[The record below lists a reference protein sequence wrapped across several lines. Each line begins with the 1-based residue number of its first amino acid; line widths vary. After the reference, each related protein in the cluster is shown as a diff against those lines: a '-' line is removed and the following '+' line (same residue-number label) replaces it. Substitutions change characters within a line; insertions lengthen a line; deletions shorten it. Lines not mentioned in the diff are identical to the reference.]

1 MVVQTGRTFRKR
13 LVLFF
18 GPFFAVA
25 ALATLVSI
33 STGEMIP
40 VRFVAWLQTFSRP
53 FVFLPKLSDH
63 TYKLKQEAIRLREP
77 QVLVL
82 GSSRSNQWRS
92 AMFRPERFYN
102 AGNAIFLQRD
112 FARILEQ
119 FAEYAPRVIIFSL
132 DYFTFTDAFEEVYRR
147 QSRDDIGEFG
157 SREHVKVL
165 SGLISEFFK
174 DPKSLIPFRTDGIYG
189 AYAIGLYAAQT
200 GSGARIDGSYQYGHA
215 IRGFP
220 QITVQS
226 AVEAIRL
233 GRQWP
238 VLPGSHLGER
248 QRQELQLFATLAKA
262 KGITLIG
269 ITMPFAPEVVR
280 ALDESPHHDIW
291 KLFQSDETRKWLQDL
306 GILYFD
312 FTRLDSF
319 GGKSD
324 EFVDPFHP
332 SEPAYIRMLLT
343 MLRSSKFR
351 SVFPRMNADELKSRL
366 RESSRLEAFRNEF

>member
-1 MVVQTGRTFRKR
+1 MVQQTARMFCRR
-13 LVLFF
+13 LLLFI
-18 GPFFAVA
+18 GPLFAVGT
-25 ALATLVSI
+25 LATLASI

-40 VRFVAWLQTFSRP
+40 VRFVAWLQTFNRP

-63 TYKLKQEAIRLREP
+63 TYKLKQEAIRLRKP
-77 QVLVL
+77 QILVL

-92 AMFRPERFYN
+92 AMFRPEEFYN

-112 FARILEQ
+112 FTRVLEQ
-119 FAEYAPRVIIFSL
+119 FGDYAPRVIIFSI
-132 DYFTFTDAFEEVYRR
+132 DYFTFVDAWEDTYKG
-147 QSRDDIGEFG
+147 QSKDDIGG
-157 SREHVKVL
+157 PWSREQGKIL
-165 SGLISEFFK
+165 SGLISELVA
-174 DPKSLIPFRTDGIYG
+174 DPTSLIPLRTDGIYG
-189 AYAIGLYAAQT
+189 TYAVGLYAAQT
-200 GSGARIDGSYQYGHA
+200 GTGVRIDGSYQYGHA

-220 QITVQS
+220 QISVQS
-226 AVEAIRL
+226 AVEAIRM

-248 QRQELQLFATLAKA
+248 QRQELQKFARLAKA

-280 ALDESPHHDIW
+280 ALDESPRHEIW
-291 KLFQSDETRKWLQDL
+291 KVFQSDDNRKWLQDL

-343 MLRSSKFR
+343 MLRNPMFR
-351 SVFPRMNADELKSRL
+351 SVFPKMEADGLQNRL
-366 RESSRLEAFRNEF
+366 RGSSRLEAFRNEF